1 MTHPSSSGGYWQ
13 GSTLLA
19 GQSLR
24 GPDQHFF
31 YALGCLSLQSLNCCR
46 SSWAENL
53 IRDLIRD
60 KKSQIKNDEAYGQV
74 PMEKNQFHNVQS
86 RQEVLWLAQS
96 FLNTPVFDWQW
107 P

>member
-1 MTHPSSSGGYWQ
+1 M
-13 GSTLLA
+13 
-19 GQSLR
+19 
-24 GPDQHFF
+24 
-31 YALGCLSLQSLNCCR
+31 
-46 SSWAENL
+46 
-53 IRDLIRD
+53 RDLIRD